1 MKKILFITV
10 IMATLRHCEG
20 FPPQMQQTY
29 FPYTSGQA
37 LTFVSNEGDSLSL
50 NVTSV
55 SMDGPYN
62 IGFGV
67 KETCGPYLNV
77 KLEGKINHTNHEL
90 NIDLFYEGQRE
101 NDYDVTWTPT
111 YNKPYYSQ
119 VTIWAGGNSYCL
131 AYLSYI
137 DGRMEMNRIRSLHD
151 TICYANVD
159 DRINNTPTRLL
170 PLPPRRLR
178 PHRPVPPAPS
188 RLLKR
193 HPPPPGP
200 PRRPLLRLPL
210 LSTRLLLA
218 ETHPAIAV

>member
-1 MKKILFITV
+1 MNKTTTKIAFVSLNNKLVFIMKKIFFITV
-10 IMATLRHCEG
+10 IMATLALSGCLRHCEG
-20 FPPQMQQTY
+20 FPTQMQQTY

-67 KETCGPYLNV
+67 KETCGPYLYV

-90 NIDLFYEGQRE
+90 NIELFYEGQRE

-137 DGRMEMNRIRSLHD
+137 DGRMEMDRIRSLHD

-159 DRINNTPTRLL
+159 GKYTESTIDTLMVVKDRGLAGI
-170 PLPPRRLR
+170 
-178 PHRPVPPAPS
+178 
-188 RLLKR
+188 
-193 HPPPPGP
+193 
-200 PRRPLLRLPL
+200 
-210 LSTRLLLA
+210 STSDGRKYVLT
-218 ETHPAIAV
+218 E

>member
-1 MKKILFITV
+1 MKKIFFITV
-10 IMATLRHCEG
+10 IMANLALSGCLRHCEG

-67 KETCGPYLNV
+67 KETCGPALYV

-90 NIDLFYEGQRE
+90 NIELFYEGLSE
-101 NDYDVTWTPT
+101 NDYDVRWIPT
-111 YNKPYYSQ
+111 YNNPYYSQ
-119 VTIWAGGNSYCL
+119 VSIWAGGTNFS
-131 AYLSYI
+131 LSYI
-137 DGRMEMNRIRSLHD
+137 DGGMDGWIRSLHD

-159 DRINNTPTRLL
+159 GKYTESTIDTLMVVKDRGLAGI
-170 PLPPRRLR
+170 
-178 PHRPVPPAPS
+178 
-188 RLLKR
+188 
-193 HPPPPGP
+193 
-200 PRRPLLRLPL
+200 
-210 LSTRLLLA
+210 STSDGRKYVLT
-218 ETHPAIAV
+218 E

>member
-1 MKKILFITV
+1 MNKTTTKIAFVSLNNKLVFIMKKILFITV
-10 IMATLRHCEG
+10 IMATLALSGCLRHCEG

-55 SMDGPYN
+55 SMDGPSN

-67 KETCGPYLNV
+67 KEPCGPYLYV

-90 NIDLFYEGQRE
+90 NIELFYEGQRE

-137 DGRMEMNRIRSLHD
+137 DGRMEMDRIRSLHD

-159 DRINNTPTRLL
+159 GKYTKSTIDTLMVVKDRGLAGI
-170 PLPPRRLR
+170 
-178 PHRPVPPAPS
+178 
-188 RLLKR
+188 
-193 HPPPPGP
+193 
-200 PRRPLLRLPL
+200 
-210 LSTRLLLA
+210 STSDGRKYVLT
-218 ETHPAIAV
+218 E

>member
-1 MKKILFITV
+1 MKKLFFITV
-10 IMATLRHCEG
+10 IMATLALSGCLRHCEG

-90 NIDLFYEGQRE
+90 NIELFYEGLSE
-101 NDYDVTWTPT
+101 NDYDVRWIPT
-111 YNKPYYSQ
+111 YNNPYYSQ
-119 VTIWAGGNSYCL
+119 VSIWAGGTNFS
-131 AYLSYI
+131 LSYI
-137 DGRMEMNRIRSLHD
+137 DGGMDGWIRSLHD

-159 DRINNTPTRLL
+159 GKYTESTIDTLMVVKDRGL
-170 PLPPRRLR
+170 
-178 PHRPVPPAPS
+178 A
-188 RLLKR
+188 
-193 HPPPPGP
+193 GF
-200 PRRPLLRLPL
+200 
-210 LSTRLLLA
+210 STSDGRKYVLT
-218 ETHPAIAV
+218 E

>member
-1 MKKILFITV
+1 MKKIFFITV
-10 IMATLRHCEG
+10 IMANLALSGCLRHCEG

-67 KETCGPYLNV
+67 KETCGPYLYV

-90 NIDLFYEGQRE
+90 NIELFYEGLSE
-101 NDYDVTWTPT
+101 NDYDVRWIPT
-111 YNKPYYSQ
+111 YNNPYYSQ
-119 VTIWAGGNSYCL
+119 VSIWAGGTNFS
-131 AYLSYI
+131 LSYI
-137 DGRMEMNRIRSLHD
+137 DGGMDGWIRSLHD

-159 DRINNTPTRLL
+159 GKYTESTIDTLMVVKDRGLAGI
-170 PLPPRRLR
+170 
-178 PHRPVPPAPS
+178 
-188 RLLKR
+188 
-193 HPPPPGP
+193 
-200 PRRPLLRLPL
+200 
-210 LSTRLLLA
+210 STSDGRKYVLT
-218 ETHPAIAV
+218 E

>member
-1 MKKILFITV
+1 MKKIFFITV
-10 IMATLRHCEG
+10 IMATLALSGCLRHCEG

-67 KETCGPYLNV
+67 KETCGPYLYV

-90 NIDLFYEGQRE
+90 NIVLFYEGLSE
-101 NDYDVTWTPT
+101 NDYDVRWIPT
-111 YNKPYYSQ
+111 YNNPYYSQ
-119 VTIWAGGNSYCL
+119 VSIWAGGTNFL
-131 AYLSYI
+131 LSYI
-137 DGRMEMNRIRSLHD
+137 DGGMDGWIRSLHD

-159 DRINNTPTRLL
+159 GKYTESTIDTLMVVKDRGL
-170 PLPPRRLR
+170 
-178 PHRPVPPAPS
+178 A
-188 RLLKR
+188 
-193 HPPPPGP
+193 GF
-200 PRRPLLRLPL
+200 
-210 LSTRLLLA
+210 STSDGRKYVLT
-218 ETHPAIAV
+218 E

>member
-1 MKKILFITV
+1 MNKTTKKIAFVSLNNTLVFIMKNLLFITV
-10 IMATLRHCEG
+10 IIATLALSGCLRHCEG

-67 KETCGPYLNV
+67 KETCGPYLYV

-90 NIDLFYEGQRE
+90 NIELFYEGQRE

-159 DRINNTPTRLL
+159 GKYTKSTIDTLVVVKDRGLAGI
-170 PLPPRRLR
+170 
-178 PHRPVPPAPS
+178 
-188 RLLKR
+188 
-193 HPPPPGP
+193 
-200 PRRPLLRLPL
+200 
-210 LSTRLLLA
+210 STSDGRKYVLT
-218 ETHPAIAV
+218 E

>member
-1 MKKILFITV
+1 MKAEILNALLNNKQVSIMKKLFFITV
-10 IMATLRHCEG
+10 IMATLALSGCLRHCEG

-159 DRINNTPTRLL
+159 GKYTESTIDTLVVVKDRGL
-170 PLPPRRLR
+170 
-178 PHRPVPPAPS
+178 A
-188 RLLKR
+188 
-193 HPPPPGP
+193 GF
-200 PRRPLLRLPL
+200 
-210 LSTRLLLA
+210 STSDGRKYVLT
-218 ETHPAIAV
+218 E

>member
-1 MKKILFITV
+1 MKKIFFITV
-10 IMATLRHCEG
+10 IMANLALSGCLRHCEG

-67 KETCGPYLNV
+67 KETCGPYLYV

-90 NIDLFYEGQRE
+90 NIELFHERQRE
-101 NDYDVTWTPT
+101 NDYDVRWIPT

-119 VTIWAGGNSYCL
+119 VSIWAGGNSYYCL

-137 DGRMEMNRIRSLHD
+137 DGRMEMYRIRSLHD
-151 TICYANVD
+151 TLCYANVD
-159 DRINNTPTRLL
+159 GEYTKSTIDTLMVVKDRGL
-170 PLPPRRLR
+170 
-178 PHRPVPPAPS
+178 A
-188 RLLKR
+188 
-193 HPPPPGP
+193 GF
-200 PRRPLLRLPL
+200 
-210 LSTRLLLA
+210 STSDGRKYVLT
-218 ETHPAIAV
+218 E

>member
-1 MKKILFITV
+1 MKAEILNALLNNKQVSIMKKLFFITV
-10 IMATLRHCEG
+10 IMATLALSGCLRHCEG

-67 KETCGPYLNV
+67 KETCGPYLYV

-159 DRINNTPTRLL
+159 GKYTESTIDTLMVVKDRGL
-170 PLPPRRLR
+170 
-178 PHRPVPPAPS
+178 A
-188 RLLKR
+188 
-193 HPPPPGP
+193 GF
-200 PRRPLLRLPL
+200 
-210 LSTRLLLA
+210 STSDGRKYVLT
-218 ETHPAIAV
+218 E

>member
-1 MKKILFITV
+1 
-10 IMATLRHCEG
+10 
-20 FPPQMQQTY
+20 MQQTY

-67 KETCGPYLNV
+67 KETCGPYLYV

-90 NIDLFYEGQRE
+90 NIELFHERQRE
-101 NDYDVTWTPT
+101 NDYDVRWIPT

-119 VTIWAGGNSYCL
+119 VSIWAGGNSYYCL

-137 DGRMEMNRIRSLHD
+137 DGRMEMYRIRSLHD
-151 TICYANVD
+151 TLCYANVD
-159 DRINNTPTRLL
+159 GEYTKSTIDTLMVVKDRGL
-170 PLPPRRLR
+170 
-178 PHRPVPPAPS
+178 A
-188 RLLKR
+188 
-193 HPPPPGP
+193 GF
-200 PRRPLLRLPL
+200 
-210 LSTRLLLA
+210 STSDGRKYVLT
-218 ETHPAIAV
+218 E

>member
-1 MKKILFITV
+1 MKKIFFITV
-10 IMATLRHCEG
+10 IMANLALSGCLRHCEG

-67 KETCGPYLNV
+67 KETCGPYLYV

-90 NIDLFYEGQRE
+90 NIELFYEGLSE
-101 NDYDVTWTPT
+101 NDYDVRWIPT
-111 YNKPYYSQ
+111 YNNPYYSQ
-119 VTIWAGGNSYCL
+119 VSIWAGGTNFS
-131 AYLSYI
+131 LSYI
-137 DGRMEMNRIRSLHD
+137 DGGMDGWIRSLHD

-159 DRINNTPTRLL
+159 GKYTKSTIDTLVVVKDRGLAGI
-170 PLPPRRLR
+170 
-178 PHRPVPPAPS
+178 
-188 RLLKR
+188 
-193 HPPPPGP
+193 
-200 PRRPLLRLPL
+200 
-210 LSTRLLLA
+210 STSDGRKYVLT
-218 ETHPAIAV
+218 E

>member
-1 MKKILFITV
+1 MKKIFFITV
-10 IMATLRHCEG
+10 IMANLALSGCLRHCEG

-67 KETCGPYLNV
+67 KETCGPYLYV

-90 NIDLFYEGQRE
+90 NIELFYEGLSE
-101 NDYDVTWTPT
+101 NDYDVRWIPT
-111 YNKPYYSQ
+111 YNNPYYSQ
-119 VTIWAGGNSYCL
+119 VSIWAGGTNFS
-131 AYLSYI
+131 LSYI
-137 DGRMEMNRIRSLHD
+137 DGGMDGWIRSLHD

-159 DRINNTPTRLL
+159 GKYTESTIDTLMVVKDR
-170 PLPPRRLR
+170 
-178 PHRPVPPAPS
+178 
-188 RLLKR
+188 
-193 HPPPPGP
+193 G
-200 PRRPLLRLPL
+200 
-210 LSTRLLLA
+210 LA
-218 ETHPAIAV
+218 GIRTSDGRKYVLTE

>member
-1 MKKILFITV
+1 MKKIFFITV
-10 IMATLRHCEG
+10 IMATLALSGCLRHCEG

-67 KETCGPYLNV
+67 KETCGPALYV

-90 NIDLFYEGQRE
+90 NIELFYEGLSE
-101 NDYDVTWTPT
+101 NDYDVRWIPT
-111 YNKPYYSQ
+111 YNNPYYSQ
-119 VTIWAGGNSYCL
+119 VSIWAGGTNFS
-131 AYLSYI
+131 LSYI
-137 DGRMEMNRIRSLHD
+137 DGGMDGWIRSLHD

-159 DRINNTPTRLL
+159 GKYTESTIDTLMVVKDRGLAGI
-170 PLPPRRLR
+170 
-178 PHRPVPPAPS
+178 
-188 RLLKR
+188 
-193 HPPPPGP
+193 
-200 PRRPLLRLPL
+200 
-210 LSTRLLLA
+210 STSDGRKYVLT
-218 ETHPAIAV
+218 E

>member
-1 MKKILFITV
+1 MNKTTTKIAFVSLNNKLVFIMKKIFFITV
-10 IMATLRHCEG
+10 IMATLALSGCLRHCEG

-67 KETCGPYLNV
+67 KETCGPYLYV

-90 NIDLFYEGQRE
+90 NIELFYEGQRE

-137 DGRMEMNRIRSLHD
+137 DGRMEMDRIRSLHD

-159 DRINNTPTRLL
+159 GKYTESTIDTLMVVKDRGL
-170 PLPPRRLR
+170 
-178 PHRPVPPAPS
+178 A
-188 RLLKR
+188 
-193 HPPPPGP
+193 GF
-200 PRRPLLRLPL
+200 
-210 LSTRLLLA
+210 STSDGRKYVLT
-218 ETHPAIAV
+218 E